1 MSDETAFERLNSEN
15 RMRLSSE
22 QIVEFERL
30 GDDEGIS
37 RMQSVAEWLSRVNVQ
52 NHDGVRVTPTLS
64 ALLTQTEDVEGTTS
78 QLDGLRAKTRRGLF
92 DADDELM
99 RELEY
104 HRFVSECGRQR
115 DWPEEPDE
123 QRSLFES
130 LTVLE
135 EQQDDPPV
143 LTDEDLREARRAA
156 SRRSNSC
163 GFCVGSRPARPA
175 RSSCSGTSGTGE
187 TGSFSLWRGTCGT
200 ISTFGIGASSRIA
213 Q

>member
-22 QIVEFERL
+22 QIAEFERL

-37 RMQSVAEWLSRVNVQ
+37 QMQSVAEWLSRVNVQ
-52 NHDGVRVTPTLS
+52 NHDGVRITPTLS
-64 ALLTQTEDVEGTTS
+64 ALLTQTADVEGTTS
-78 QLDGLRAKTRRGLF
+78 QLDELRAKTRRGLF

-135 EQQDDPPV
+135 DQRDDPPV

-156 SRRSNSC
+156 YRGGRT
-163 GFCVGSRPARPA
+163 PAVSA
-175 RSSCSGTSGTGE
+175 
-187 TGSFSLWRGTCGT
+187 
-200 ISTFGIGASSRIA
+200 
-213 Q
+213 

>member
-22 QIVEFERL
+22 QLAEFEKL
-30 GDDEGIS
+30 GGDEGIA
-37 RMQSVAEWLSRVNVQ
+37 RLQAVAEWLSRVNVQ
-52 NHDGVRVTPTLS
+52 NHDGVRVTPILS

-78 QLDGLRAKTRRGLF
+78 QLDELRAKTRRGLF

-130 LTVLE
+130 LSVHD
-135 EQQDDPPV
+135 EQRDDPAV
-143 LTDEDLREARRAA
+143 LTDEDLAGGSPR
-156 SRRSNSC
+156 
-163 GFCVGSRPARPA
+163 CV
-175 RSSCSGTSGTGE
+175 
-187 TGSFSLWRGTCGT
+187 
-200 ISTFGIGASSRIA
+200 
-213 Q
+213 

>member
-104 HRFVSECGRQR
+104 HRFRVGVRSPTGLAGGTGRAAIVVR
-115 DWPEEPDE
+115 VAH
-123 QRSLFES
+123 R
-130 LTVLE
+130 T
-135 EQQDDPPV
+135 
-143 LTDEDLREARRAA
+143 RRAA
-156 SRRSNSC
+156 RRSAC
-163 GFCVGSRPARPA
+163 TDRRGPKGSPASGVRGGRTPA
-175 RSSCSGTSGTGE
+175 VS
-187 TGSFSLWRGTCGT
+187 
-200 ISTFGIGASSRIA
+200 A
-213 Q
+213 